1 MQQQQAFEGEL
12 LANKGRIDAVIES
25 ARELVQSGHHSP
37 EVIGTKAK
45 EIEDLWAELG
55 VLSGDK
61 GRESVSPGAASNP
74 PLSSPG
80 RKLKQASEQQKY
92 YRTVK
97 DLDLWLD
104 EVEKQLGTEDLGKV
118 CEWVGWWSLG
128 KVGGALG
135 R

>member
-55 VLSGDK
+55 VLSGNK
-61 GRESVSPGAASNP
+61 GRESVSPGTASNP
-74 PLSSPG
+74 PPLFPRPQTEAGQRAAKILSHSKGP
-80 RKLKQASEQQKY
+80 
-92 YRTVK
+92 
-97 DLDLWLD
+97 
-104 EVEKQLGTEDLGKV
+104 
-118 CEWVGWWSLG
+118 
-128 KVGGALG
+128 
-135 R
+135 